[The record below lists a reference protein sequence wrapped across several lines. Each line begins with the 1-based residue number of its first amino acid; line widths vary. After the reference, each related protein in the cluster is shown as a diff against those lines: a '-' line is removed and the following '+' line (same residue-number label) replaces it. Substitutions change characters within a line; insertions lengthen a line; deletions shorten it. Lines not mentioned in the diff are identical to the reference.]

1 MLNFAEQTGSG
12 AVMLV
17 WSFPQS
23 SQIYN
28 YTTIHIQ
35 LKNTSFVYYLTT
47 LHKVP
52 YLYQYDS
59 CVTELPQHTQQQE
72 TWKGGGK
79 QSRFLASFI
88 FRIATKVMLSVFL
101 TPTLKIFIN
110 FMNTTVLNGLQIT
123 LLSTMMGKRLENTK
137 SLTMMLQF
145 IISPIQYTADNPF
158 YLIINNAMQPGWS
171 KAPDPSLKYHALV
184 VDWIKVEK
192 K

>member
-1 MLNFAEQTGSG
+1 
-12 AVMLV
+12 
-17 WSFPQS
+17 
-23 SQIYN
+23 
-28 YTTIHIQ
+28 
-35 LKNTSFVYYLTT
+35 
-47 LHKVP
+47 
-52 YLYQYDS
+52 
-59 CVTELPQHTQQQE
+59 
-72 TWKGGGK
+72 
-79 QSRFLASFI
+79 
-88 FRIATKVMLSVFL
+88 
-101 TPTLKIFIN
+101 
-110 FMNTTVLNGLQIT
+110 MNTTVLNGLQIT